1 MCPAGHTQ
9 TTCCVCVC
17 ACDSYHCT
25 CIKLVYKRCSQ
36 SGLTGCLAICIF
48 NCICKCIC
56 ICSCNNCAG
65 MTLLLQ
71 YLLYPSLC
79 PARATANN
87 NSLACLQFIIGNT
100 LEKLN
105 KQLDMSEP
113 KPRKTSRSV
122 SLIIHILP
130 ASPPLFPPLPF
141 SLSLLHFFR
150 HAVKFVFSFCWRGC
164 FCSCSCSM
172 CIFISNTVSL
182 TVHILCIS
190 IFSTE
195 FVNGK

>member
-1 MCPAGHTQ
+1 MGGALCVQLVTHRQHAV
-9 TTCCVCVC
+9 CVCVR
-17 ACDSYHCT
+17 DSYHCT
-25 CIKLVYKRCSQ
+25 CIKLVYKRCSL

-71 YLLYPSLC
+71 YLLHPSLC
-79 PARATANN
+79 RATATANN

-141 SLSLLHFFR
+141 SLSLSCTFFAMQSNLYSVFVGA
-150 HAVKFVFSFCWRGC
+150 AVFAAAAAVC
-164 FCSCSCSM
+164 
-172 CIFISNTVSL
+172 VSL
-182 TVHILCIS
+182 SLILYL
-190 IFSTE
+190 
-195 FVNGK
+195 

>member
-25 CIKLVYKRCSQ
+25 CIKLVYKRCSL
-36 SGLTGCLAICIF
+36 SGLLGCLAIRIF

-71 YLLYPSLC
+71 YLLHPSLC
-79 PARATANN
+79 RATATANN

-130 ASPPLFPPLPF
+130 ASPPSLFPPLPF
-141 SLSLLHFFR
+141 SLSLSCTFFAMQSNLYSVFVGA
-150 HAVKFVFSFCWRGC
+150 AVFAAAAAVC
-164 FCSCSCSM
+164 
-172 CIFISNTVSL
+172 VSL
-182 TVHILCIS
+182 SLILYL
-190 IFSTE
+190 
-195 FVNGK
+195 

>member
-1 MCPAGHTQ
+1 MSSWSHTDRD
-9 TTCCVCVC
+9 TDTDNMLCVCVR
-17 ACDSYHCT
+17 DSYHCT

-65 MTLLLQ
+65 MTLLLL
-71 YLLYPSLC
+71 YLLYASLC
-79 PARATANN
+79 PATATANN

-130 ASPPLFPPLPF
+130 ASPPSLFPP
-141 SLSLLHFFR
+141 SLSSSLSCTFSPCSQICIQFLLARLFLQLQLL
-150 HAVKFVFSFCWRGC
+150 FVYLY
-164 FCSCSCSM
+164 
-172 CIFISNTVSL
+172 I
-182 TVHILCIS
+182 
-190 IFSTE
+190 
-195 FVNGK
+195 